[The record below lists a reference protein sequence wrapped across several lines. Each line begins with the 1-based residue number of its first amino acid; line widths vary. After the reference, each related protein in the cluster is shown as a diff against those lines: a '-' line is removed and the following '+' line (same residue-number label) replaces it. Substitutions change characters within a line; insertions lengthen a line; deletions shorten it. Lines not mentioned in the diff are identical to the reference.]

1 MVNRLDRK
9 KCLVMMLF
17 DATFSRGDPTTES
30 DEKKRNPK
38 FGSKLDV
45 LTIRRETHWDI
56 KLVFNSSMIS

>member
-17 DATFSRGDPTTES
+17 DATFSRGIRRQS
-30 DEKKRNPK
+30 QMKKRNPK

-56 KLVFNSSMIS
+56 KLVSNSSMIS